1 MVFPMKFTLAALMI
15 GILLMIATCIPREE
29 PVATLH
35 LDNRQELPVL
45 LQENSGM
52 TQVGDLIWFINDGG
66 NEPALYGYSAE
77 QDSVLRTVT
86 VKDAVNTDWEEITQ
100 NEEYLFIGDFGNN
113 AGDRTDLRIYRINKN
128 DLFAGTDT
136 VVPSGIIAFSYSDQ
150 TSFTPMVENTPFD
163 CEAFIA
169 TEDSLLLFTK
179 DWQSYNTR
187 IYSLSTAPGTQTAKF
202 RTQWTVSGLV
212 TASVW
217 DQANQQL
224 WLLGYTPLIPFLF
237 IYSGFSENDL
247 TFEEAGRTSF
257 QDFWGIQTEGI
268 MISNGTVY
276 VSAEGAL
283 NNPAALFQVVLE

>member
-1 MVFPMKFTLAALMI
+1 
-15 GILLMIATCIPREE
+15 MIATCIPREE
-29 PVATLH
+29 PVAVLN
-35 LDNRQELPVL
+35 LDRINDLPVI

-52 TQVGDLIWFINDGG
+52 TQAGDLIWFINDGG

-77 QDSVLRTVT
+77 QDSVMRIVT
-86 VKDAVNTDWEEITQ
+86 VQDAVNTDWEEITQ

-113 AGDRTDLRIYRINKN
+113 AGDRTDLRIYRIDKN
-128 DLFAGTDT
+128 DLFSGADT

-150 TSFTPMVENTPFD
+150 TSFTPAVENTPFD

-169 TEDSLLLFTK
+169 TDDSLLLFTK
-179 DWQSYNTR
+179 DWQSFNTR
-187 IYSLSTAPGTQTAKF
+187 IYALSTAPGTQIAKYQE
-202 RTQWTVSGLV
+202 QWEFSGLV
-212 TASVW
+212 TASAW
-217 DQANQQL
+217 DSEIQQL
-224 WLLGYTPLIPFLF
+224 WLLGYTPFIPV
-237 IYSGFSENDL
+237 IYVYNGFSETDL
-247 TFEEAGRTSF
+247 TFDESRRTSF